1 MQEWLNAS
9 ERWYMLSNLSINN
22 IQFNNQYIIPKKS
35 NISSLAQ
42 SPAKSENSEVLM
54 NHLKYAGMISFAG
67 LNRPVEKVSTSLLK
81 SLEGFIS
88 KDIPVNSSEYG
99 FLKRNPLGYYLE
111 CGKEVNKFLRS
122 GKFDNI
128 PVISD
133 DIPEV
138 LKPIL
143 QRQCEEKKEFNRII
157 LESIPILDS
166 RFSSKTSE
174 PMVVFRD
181 APKSWID
188 TVKGGILH
196 DNAYI
201 STSTEKG
208 ASMEGIISNGADN
221 FTYEIRLPKGTPF
234 WDLTHTPEKEMV
246 LPRNSNFKIVGNGV
260 LELIL

>member
-1 MQEWLNAS
+1 
-9 ERWYMLSNLSINN
+9 MLSNLAISN
-22 IQFNNQYIIPKKS
+22 IRYNNQYNYPKKVNSSSS
-35 NISSLAQ
+35 NG
-42 SPAKSENSEVLM
+42 KSIKPDFQNLFM
-54 NHLKYAGMISFAG
+54 DYLKYSGMVSFAG

-81 SLEGFIS
+81 SLESYIS
-88 KDIPVNSSEYG
+88 KDIPVNS
-99 FLKRNPLGYYLE
+99 
-111 CGKEVNKFLRS
+111 GKEVNKFLRS

-128 PVISD
+128 LIITD
-133 DIPEV
+133 DVPEV

-143 QRQCEEKKEFNRII
+143 QRQNEEKKEFNRII

-166 RFSSKTSE
+166 KFNSKTTE

-181 APKSWID
+181 APKSWMD

-246 LPRNSNFKIVGNGV
+246 LSRDSNFKVIGHGV

>member
-1 MQEWLNAS
+1 
-9 ERWYMLSNLSINN
+9 MLSNLAISN
-22 IQFNNQYIIPKKS
+22 IRYNNQYNYSKRVNSSSFDEKS
-35 NISSLAQ
+35 IKPDCKNLF
-42 SPAKSENSEVLM
+42 M
-54 NHLKYAGMISFAG
+54 DYLKYSGMVSFAG

-81 SLEGFIS
+81 SLESYIS
-88 KDIPVNSSEYG
+88 KDIPVNSSEYN

-111 CGKEVNKFLRS
+111 SGKEVNKFLRS

-128 PVISD
+128 LIITD
-133 DIPEV
+133 DVPEV

-143 QRQCEEKKEFNRII
+143 QHQNEEKKELNRII

-166 RFSSKTSE
+166 KFNSKTTE

-181 APKSWID
+181 APKSWMD

-246 LPRNSNFKIVGNGV
+246 IPRNSNFKVLGHGV

>member
-1 MQEWLNAS
+1 
-9 ERWYMLSNLSINN
+9 MLSNLAVSN
-22 IQFNNQYIIPKKS
+22 IRYNNQYNYSKKINTFS
-35 NISSLAQ
+35 FDG
-42 SPAKSENSEVLM
+42 KSIKPDSQNLFM
-54 NHLKYAGMISFAG
+54 DYLKYSGMVSFAG
-67 LNRPVEKVSTSLLK
+67 LNRPVEKVSTSLLR
-81 SLEGFIS
+81 SLESYIS
-88 KDIPVNSSEYG
+88 KDIPVNSSEYI

-128 PVISD
+128 RIITD
-133 DIPEV
+133 DVPEG

-143 QRQCEEKKEFNRII
+143 QRQNEEKKEFNRII
-157 LESIPILDS
+157 IESIPILDS
-166 RFSSKTSE
+166 KFNSKTTE

-188 TVKGGILH
+188 TVKAGILH

-201 STSTEKG
+201 STSIEKG

-234 WDLTHTPEKEMV
+234 WDLTRTPEKEMV
-246 LPRNSNFKIVGNGV
+246 LSRDSNFKVLGQGV